1 MNVKSWRNTMIK
13 GLILDL
19 DGTTISTLE
28 DIRDAL
34 NMTLRQNGFPEKSLE
49 EVRKAIGNGSRK
61 LIERSIPVGLEEE
74 RIQELLK
81 QYVGIYSG
89 NYNIKTRAYDGV
101 YDLLKELQDK
111 DVLLSVNSNKPDHL
125 TKALIAEC
133 FPGIDFVGVFGDL
146 QGRPRKPDPTIA
158 NQLVDAMGLKKE
170 EVLYV
175 GDSETDIETAIN
187 AGLKSIGCLWGF
199 RDREILEKAGVDY
212 LVSKPAEILEYLGE

>member
-1 MNVKSWRNTMIK
+1 MIK

-61 LIERSIPVGLEEE
+61 LIERSIPVRLEEE

-111 DVLLSVNSNKPDHL
+111 GVLLSVNSNKPDHL

-199 RDREILEKAGVDY
+199 RDREILEEAGADY

>member
-1 MNVKSWRNTMIK
+1 MMK

-61 LIERSIPVGLEEE
+61 LIERSIPVRLEEE

-101 YDLLKELQDK
+101 YDLLKELQNK
-111 DVLLSVNSNKPDHL
+111 GVLLSVNSNKPDHL

-199 RDREILEKAGVDY
+199 RDREILEEAGADY

>member
-1 MNVKSWRNTMIK
+1 MIK

-61 LIERSIPVGLEEE
+61 LIERSISVRLEEE

-81 QYVGIYSG
+81 QYVGIYSD

-111 DVLLSVNSNKPDHL
+111 GVLLSVNSNKPDHL

-199 RDREILEKAGVDY
+199 RDREILEEAGADY

>member
-1 MNVKSWRNTMIK
+1 MIK

-34 NMTLRQNGFPEKSLE
+34 NMTLHQNGFPEKSLE

-61 LIERSIPVGLEEE
+61 LIERSIPVRLEEE

-101 YDLLKELQDK
+101 YDLLKELRDK
-111 DVLLSVNSNKPDHL
+111 GVLLSVNSNKPDHL

-158 NQLVDAMGLKKE
+158 NQLVDVMGLKKE

-199 RDREILEKAGVDY
+199 RDREILEEAGADY